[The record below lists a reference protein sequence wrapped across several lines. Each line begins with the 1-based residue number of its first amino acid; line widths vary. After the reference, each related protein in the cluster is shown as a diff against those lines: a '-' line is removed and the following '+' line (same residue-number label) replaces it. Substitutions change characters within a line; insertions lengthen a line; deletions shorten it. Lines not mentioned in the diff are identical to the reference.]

1 MTIMK
6 LKYKRITAGI
16 AAGMFLMTTAITSV
30 KAQESPKE
38 EDFFRIARIS
48 SPEGTLLEV
57 GGLCTLPNG
66 DLGVATRRGDIFIVE
81 NPTSNKPYFKKVA
94 SGLHEVLG
102 LAYKNGSLYCAQRG
116 ELTKMTDTNMDG
128 KMDLFETVF
137 SWPLSGHYHEY
148 SFGPV
153 LGPDGSFFVSG
164 NVAFGDE
171 EWWRGESRVPWR
183 GWMMHITE
191 DGKME
196 PWATGFRSPC
206 GLGTIDG
213 ELFYTE
219 NQGDWMGS
227 GGLTHVK
234 KGSFVGHP
242 AGLRWTGMP
251 NSPVKLTTEELYAK
265 VDPRFRRDANGNAIK
280 PENVENEKFVTL
292 FDMKKYFPEV
302 QLPAVWLP
310 HGVLGISNSQL
321 TTIPDG
327 AFGPFA
333 KQVLIGDQGQ
343 SKIMRVYLEKVKGEY
358 QGAAWDFRSGFQS
371 GVLRLAWG
379 KDGSLFVGET
389 NRGWGSAGDANQG
402 LQRLVWNNRVPFEM
416 RTVNAM
422 PDGFEITFTQPVD
435 KKYAEDIASYNVES
449 FIYKYHPVYGSPTV
463 NSEKLTIK
471 GVQVSPDGMK
481 VRLVIDGLR
490 QYYIHKLSLNGIRT
504 TERAYSLVH
513 PDVYYTLNNI
523 PDGDKLPVSAL
534 STKNSA
540 TKAATTATKVAD
552 AKAASTAATPAA
564 AKALTYEQV
573 KPLLNKYTC
582 SSCHNPDKK
591 QVGPGFR
598 DVAKRNYSVAKILAL
613 IKNPKPENWPG
624 YPTPMPPFPQVPQ
637 ADAVKIATW
646 INSLK

>member
-6 LKYKRITAGI
+6 LNYKRITAGI

-81 NPTSNKPYFKKVA
+81 NPTSNKPYFRKVA

-128 KMDLFETVF
+128 KMDLFETVY

-251 NSPVKLTTEELYAK
+251 NSPVKLTTEELYSK
-265 VDPRFRRDANGNAIK
+265 VDPRYRKDANGNAIK

-416 RTVNAM
+416 RTVSAM

-504 TERAYSLVH
+504 TERSYSLVH

-540 TKAATTATKVAD
+540 NKPATTATKVAD
-552 AKAASTAATPAA
+552 AKAASTAATPAT
-564 AKALTYEQV
+564 AKPLTYEQV

-591 QVGPGFR
+591 QVGPGFKE
-598 DVAKRNYSVAKILAL
+598 VAKRNYSVAKILAL
-613 IKNPKPENWPG
+613 IKNPKPENWLG
-624 YPTPMPPFPQVPQ
+624 YATPMPPFPQVPQ

>member
-1 MTIMK
+1 MK
-6 LKYKRITAGI
+6 LNYKRITAGI
-16 AAGMFLMTTAITSV
+16 AAGMFLMTFAITPV

-81 NPTSNKPYFKKVA
+81 NPTSKQPYFRKVA

-102 LAYKNGSLYCAQRG
+102 LAYKNGSLYCTQRG

-128 KMDLFETVF
+128 KMDLFETVY

-153 LGPDGSFFVSG
+153 LAADGSFFVSA

-213 ELFYTE
+213 ELFYTD

-227 GGLTHVK
+227 GGLTHVP
-234 KGSFVGHP
+234 KGAFVGHP
-242 AGLRWTGMP
+242 AGLRWTGEP
-251 NSPVKLTTEELYAK
+251 NSPVKLTTEALYSK
-265 VDPRFRRDANGNAIK
+265 VDPRFRRDANGRAIK
-280 PENVENEKFVTL
+280 PENVENEQFVTL

-310 HGVLGISNSQL
+310 HGVLGVSNSQL
-321 TTIPDG
+321 TTIPEG
-327 AFGPFA
+327 AFGPFE

-343 SKIMRVYLEKVKGEY
+343 SKIMRVYLEKVNGEY

-371 GVLRLAWG
+371 GVLRLAWA

-422 PDGFEITFTQPVD
+422 PDGFEITFTLPVD
-435 KKYAEDIASYNVES
+435 KKSAEDLASYSVES
-449 FIYKYHPVYGSPTV
+449 FTYKYHPVYGSPTV
-463 NSEKLTIK
+463 NTEKLTIK
-471 GVQVSPDGMK
+471 GVKVSPDGMK

-490 QYYIHKLSLNGIRT
+490 KYYIHQLTLNGIRT
-504 TERAYSLVH
+504 EENAYSLVH

-523 PDGDKLPVSAL
+523 PDGAKLPVAEL

-540 TKAATTATKVAD
+540 AKPTTVVK
-552 AKAASTAATPAA
+552 TAPVKPVVATPKTPV
-564 AKALTYEQV
+564 AKVITYEEV

-598 DVAKRNYSVAKILAL
+598 EVAKRNYSVAKILSL
-613 IKNPKPENWPG
+613 IKNPQPENWPG
-624 YPTPMPPFPQVPQ
+624 YATPMPPLSQVPE

>member
-6 LKYKRITAGI
+6 LNYKRITAGI
-16 AAGMFLMTTAITSV
+16 AAGMFLMTTAITPV

-81 NPTSNKPYFKKVA
+81 NPTSNKPYFRKVA

-128 KMDLFETVF
+128 KMDLFETVYA
-137 SWPLSGHYHEY
+137 WPLSGHYHEY

-242 AGLRWTGMP
+242 AGLRWTNLP
-251 NSPVKLTTEELYAK
+251 NSPVKLTTEELYSK
-265 VDPRFRRDANGNAIK
+265 VDPRYRRDANGNAIK

-310 HGVLGISNSQL
+310 HGILGISNAQL

-327 AFGPFA
+327 TFGPFA

-343 SKIMRVYLEKVKGEY
+343 SKIVRVFLEKVKGEY

-416 RTVNAM
+416 RTVSAM
-422 PDGFEITFTQPVD
+422 PDGFEITFTLPVD

-449 FIYKYHPVYGSPTV
+449 FTYKYHPVYGSPTV
-463 NSEKLTIK
+463 NTEKLTIK

-504 TERAYSLVH
+504 AERSYSLIH

-523 PDGDKLPVSAL
+523 PDGDKLPVAAL

-540 TKAATTATKVAD
+540 AKPATTATKVAD
-552 AKAASTAATPAA
+552 AKAASTAPVAAT
-564 AKALTYEQV
+564 AKPLTYEQI

-598 DVAKRNYSVAKILAL
+598 EVAKRNYPVAKILAL
-613 IKNPKPENWPG
+613 LKNPKPENWPG
-624 YPTPMPPFPQVPQ
+624 YATPMPPFPQVPQ
-637 ADAVKIATW
+637 SDAVKIATW

>member
-1 MTIMK
+1 MK
-6 LKYKRITAGI
+6 LNYKRITAGI
-16 AAGMFLMTTAITSV
+16 AAGMFLMTTAITPV

-81 NPTSNKPYFKKVA
+81 NPTSKTPYFRKVA

-128 KMDLFETVF
+128 KMDLFETVY

-153 LGPDGSFFVSG
+153 LGTDGSFFVSG

-171 EWWRGESRVPWR
+171 EWWRGESKVPWR

-196 PWATGFRSPC
+196 PFATGFRSPC
-206 GLGTIDG
+206 GLGMIDG

-242 AGLRWTGMP
+242 AGLRWTNLP
-251 NSPVKLTTEELYAK
+251 NSPVKLTTEELYSK
-265 VDPRFRRDANGNAIK
+265 VDPRFRRDANGRAIK

-302 QLPAVWLP
+302 QVPAVWLP
-310 HGVLGISNSQL
+310 HGILGISNAQL
-321 TTIPDG
+321 TTIPEG
-327 AFGPFA
+327 AFGPLA

-343 SKIMRVYLEKVKGEY
+343 SKIVRVFLEKVKGEY

-402 LQRLVWNNRVPFEM
+402 LQRLVWNNKVPFEM
-416 RTVNAM
+416 RTVSAM
-422 PDGFEITFTQPVD
+422 PDGFEITFTLPVD

-504 TERAYSLVH
+504 QENSYSLVH

-523 PDGDKLPVSAL
+523 PDGAKLAVAAL

-540 TKAATTATKVAD
+540 AKPATTATKVAD
-552 AKAASTAATPAA
+552 AKAASTAAKPAP
-564 AKALTYEQV
+564 AKTLTYEQI

-598 DVAKRNYSVAKILAL
+598 DVAKRNYSVAKILSL
-613 IKNPKPENWPG
+613 IKNPQAENWPG
-624 YPTPMPPFPQVPQ
+624 YATPMPPFPQVPQ
-637 ADAVKIATW
+637 ADATKIATW

>member
-1 MTIMK
+1 MMQLNYKK
-6 LKYKRITAGI
+6 LIIAGLVLLGT
-16 AAGMFLMTTAITSV
+16 AAGRLQ
-30 KAQESPKE
+30 AQESPKE

-81 NPTSNKPYFKKVA
+81 NPSSKQPYFRKVA

-102 LAYKNGSLYCAQRG
+102 LAWKDGSLYCAQRG
-116 ELTKMTDTNMDG
+116 ELTRLTDTDMDG
-128 KMDLFETVF
+128 KIDKFETVYA
-137 SWPLSGHYHEY
+137 WPLSGHYHEY

-153 LGPDGSFFVSG
+153 IAPDGSFFVSG

-183 GWMMHITE
+183 GWMMHISP

-206 GLGTIDG
+206 GLGIVDG

-227 GGLTHVK
+227 GALVHVK
-234 KGSFVGHP
+234 KGNFVGHP
-242 AGLRWTGMP
+242 AGLRWSKEP
-251 NSPVKLTTEELYAK
+251 DSPVKLTTEQLYSK
-265 VDPRFRRDANGNAIK
+265 VDPRFRRDAQGHAIK
-280 PENVENEKFVTL
+280 PENVEQEKFVTL

-310 HGVLGISNSQL
+310 HGVLGISNSQVI
-321 TTIPDG
+321 TIPEG
-327 AFGPFA
+327 VFGPFA
-333 KQVLIGDQGQ
+333 RQVLVGDQGQ
-343 SKIMRVYLEKVKGEY
+343 SKIMRVYLEKVNGEY

-416 RTVNAM
+416 RTVSAM
-422 PDGFEITFTQPVD
+422 PDGFEITFTQPID
-435 KKYAEDIASYNVES
+435 KKSAADLASYQVES

-463 NSEKLTIK
+463 NTEKLALK

-481 VRLVIDGLR
+481 VRIVVNGLR
-490 QYYIHKLSLNGIRT
+490 RYYIHKISLPGIR
-504 TERAYSLVH
+504 AVQGSYSLVH

-523 PDGDKLPVSAL
+523 PEGASLAAAEL
-534 STKNSA
+534 STFNSA
-540 TKAATTATKVAD
+540 TAIK
-552 AKAASTAATPAA
+552 AA
-564 AKALTYEQV
+564 AKTATTTTSAKTVSNAAKPLTTAEIQ
-573 KPLLNKYTC
+573 PLLNKYTC
-582 SSCHNPDKK
+582 SSCHNEKKK
-591 QVGPGFR
+591 QVGPGFNE
-598 DVAKRNYSVAKILAL
+598 VAKRNYSVAKILQL
-613 IKNPKPENWPG
+613 LRNPQPQNWPG
-624 YPTPMPPFPQVPQ
+624 YATPMPPFPQVPQ
-637 ADAVKIATW
+637 ADVVKIAVW

>member
-1 MTIMK
+1 MK
-6 LKYKRITAGI
+6 LNYKRITAGI
-16 AAGMFLMTTAITSV
+16 AAGMFLMTTAITPV

-81 NPTSNKPYFKKVA
+81 NPTSKTPYFRKVA

-128 KMDLFETVF
+128 KMDLFETVY

-153 LGPDGSFFVSG
+153 LGTDGSFFVSG

-171 EWWRGESRVPWR
+171 EWWRGESKVPWR

-196 PWATGFRSPC
+196 PFATGFRSPC
-206 GLGTIDG
+206 GLGMIDG

-242 AGLRWTGMP
+242 AGLRWTNLP
-251 NSPVKLTTEELYAK
+251 NSPVKLTTEELYSK
-265 VDPRFRRDANGNAIK
+265 VDPRFRRDANGRAIK

-302 QLPAVWLP
+302 QVPAVWLP
-310 HGVLGISNSQL
+310 HGILGISNAQL
-321 TTIPDG
+321 TTIPEG

-343 SKIMRVYLEKVKGEY
+343 SKIVRVFLEKVKGEY

-402 LQRLVWNNRVPFEM
+402 LQRLVWNNKVPFEM
-416 RTVNAM
+416 RTVSAM
-422 PDGFEITFTQPVD
+422 PDGFEITFTLPVD

-504 TERAYSLVH
+504 QENSYSLVH

-523 PDGDKLPVSAL
+523 PDGAKLAVAAL

-540 TKAATTATKVAD
+540 AKPTTTATKVAD
-552 AKAASTAATPAA
+552 AKAASTAAKPAP
-564 AKALTYEQV
+564 AKTLTYEQI

-598 DVAKRNYSVAKILAL
+598 DVAKRNYSVAKILSL
-613 IKNPKPENWPG
+613 IKNPQAENWPG
-624 YPTPMPPFPQVPQ
+624 YATPMPPFPQVPQ
-637 ADAVKIATW
+637 ADATKIAMW